1 MAEEVSNS
9 NENQIEQSNNDQ
21 PSNLHEF
28 RVKKTTTIKIN
39 FY

>member
-9 NENQIEQSNNDQ
+9 NEDQIEQSNNDQ

-28 RVKKTTTIKIN
+28 RVKKK
-39 FY
+39 